1 MASYESSP
9 EAVPAG
15 RPKLML
21 KKRDPAAAAKAAAE
35 RSASASGKPNPFGA
49 ARPREETLK
58 AKGVDVKLMDKK
70 IEAKTTSTTRMTR
83 QQREEADQ
91 LSQAVRDGAGN
102 SRLFR
107 SFRLIFGRAIIS
119 RTRGCFFWSARAR
132 NTHVEAKLT
141 HPVPAQVREAEDAL
155 REANENEMPENALRE
170 TLAAKRKIL
179 NDFME
184 QVAAANMQKVGGAP
198 GM

>member
-83 QQREEADQ
+83 QKREEADQ
-91 LSQAVRDGAGN
+91 LSQA
-102 SRLFR
+102 
-107 SFRLIFGRAIIS
+107 
-119 RTRGCFFWSARAR
+119 
-132 NTHVEAKLT
+132 
-141 HPVPAQVREAEDAL
+141 VREAEDAL

>member
-1 MASYESSP
+1 
-9 EAVPAG
+9 
-15 RPKLML
+15 
-21 KKRDPAAAAKAAAE
+21 
-35 RSASASGKPNPFGA
+35 
-49 ARPREETLK
+49 
-58 AKGVDVKLMDKK
+58 MDKK

-91 LSQAVRDGAGN
+91 LSQA
-102 SRLFR
+102 
-107 SFRLIFGRAIIS
+107 
-119 RTRGCFFWSARAR
+119 
-132 NTHVEAKLT
+132 
-141 HPVPAQVREAEDAL
+141 VREAEDAL

>member
-1 MASYESSP
+1 
-9 EAVPAG
+9 
-15 RPKLML
+15 ML

-91 LSQAVRDGAGN
+91 LSQAVR
-102 SRLFR
+102 
-107 SFRLIFGRAIIS
+107 
-119 RTRGCFFWSARAR
+119 
-132 NTHVEAKLT
+132 
-141 HPVPAQVREAEDAL
+141 EAEDAL

>member
-91 LSQAVRDGAGN
+91 LSQAVR
-102 SRLFR
+102 
-107 SFRLIFGRAIIS
+107 
-119 RTRGCFFWSARAR
+119 
-132 NTHVEAKLT
+132 
-141 HPVPAQVREAEDAL
+141 EAEDAL
-155 REANENEMPENALRE
+155 AEANERDARTRSARP
-170 TLAAKRKIL
+170 LAAKRKIL

-198 GM
+198 ASGVRPSTPPAPPAAGRGPA

>member
-91 LSQAVRDGAGN
+91 LSQAVR
-102 SRLFR
+102 
-107 SFRLIFGRAIIS
+107 
-119 RTRGCFFWSARAR
+119 
-132 NTHVEAKLT
+132 
-141 HPVPAQVREAEDAL
+141 EAEDAL